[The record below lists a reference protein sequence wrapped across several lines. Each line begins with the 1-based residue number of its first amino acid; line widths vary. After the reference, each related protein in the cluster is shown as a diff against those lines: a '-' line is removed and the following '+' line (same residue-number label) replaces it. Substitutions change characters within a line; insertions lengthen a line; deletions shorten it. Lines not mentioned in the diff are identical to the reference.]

1 MMQSTQKIARQ
12 IMNTAVKQVD
22 ISVYK
27 GLSMN
32 LPIMHTRRMPVNPS
46 KEQTEELQYSIELEA
61 MTVQLPTAAHQ
72 K

>member
-12 IMNTAVKQVD
+12 ITVTAIKNVD

-27 GLSMN
+27 GLSLN
-32 LPIMHTRRMPVNPS
+32 LPIMHTRRESP
-46 KEQTEELQYSIELEA
+46 KEQTEEMHYSMELEA
-61 MTVQLPTAAHQ
+61 MTVQLPTAAYQ

>member
-12 IMNTAVKQVD
+12 IMNTAKVD

-27 GLSMN
+27 GLSLN
-32 LPIMHTRRMPVNPS
+32 LPIMHTRRPPVEP
-46 KEQTEELQYSIELEA
+46 KEQTEELHYSMELEA
-61 MTVQLPTAAHQ
+61 MAVQLPSTVQQ

>member
-1 MMQSTQKIARQ
+1 MMHSTQKIARQ

-27 GLSMN
+27 GLSLN
-32 LPIMHTRRMPVNPS
+32 LPILHTRRTVVEP
-46 KEQTEELQYSIELEA
+46 KEQTQELHYLMELEA
-61 MTVQLPTAAHQ
+61 MTVQLPTEQ

>member
-27 GLSMN
+27 GLSLN
-32 LPIMHTRRMPVNPS
+32 LPIMHTRQEP
-46 KEQTEELQYSIELEA
+46 KEQTDELHYSMELEA